1 MSVRVDPS
9 VTAELKDFG
18 GETAVKCFNCGN
30 CTAVC
35 SLTNQDTV
43 FPRRYIRY
51 IQLGL
56 KEKMQ
61 GSLDPWL
68 CYYCGDCSDTCPR
81 EAQPGKLMMA
91 SRRWLIAASDWTGL
105 SRLMYRREAWELGM
119 LGIVALMV
127 LGLFTLPDNFGFN
140 LLAAHP
146 AARQSVNLHYFAPKE
161 IVHWG
166 DMALAALLGIL
177 LMSNAARMV
186 WFVLRSGSPVPPVV
200 FALELKELIIHGL
213 TQKRWRDCTTD
224 STKHWLRHLFLVSG
238 YGTMFALVVVFLYWF
253 QVENASFHWTSL
265 LGLRHPGP
273 PGGDHLDHG
282 RPNPE
287 EKSDPQVQRSGRLA
301 LRDPSVPDRPHRHPA
316 PPVPPAGSAHGHLRD
331 VRRSPDDRGAH
342 AGGGGALRQ
351 VGPPVLPAP
360 GPLSP
365 GGAGQDP
372 GSADGGAEARS
383 RRRRVSGEIPPSPE
397 RKPHA

>member
-1 MSVRVDPS
+1 MSVRVDPAI
-9 VTAELKDFG
+9 TAELAHYG
-18 GETAVKCFNCGN
+18 GDTAVKCFNCGN

-61 GSLDPWL
+61 SSLDPWL

-91 SRRWLIAASDWTGL
+91 SRRWLIGAYDWTGL
-105 SRLMYRREAWELGM
+105 SRLMYKREAWELGI
-119 LGIVALMV
+119 LGIVALVV
-127 LGLFTLPDNFGFN
+127 LGLFALPENFGFR

-146 AARQSVNLHYFAPKE
+146 EARQSVNLAYFAPKE

-166 DMALAALLGIL
+166 DLALAVLLGVM
-177 LMSNAARMV
+177 LMSNAARMA
-186 WFVLRSGSPVPPVV
+186 WFVLKSGPRISPDV
-200 FALELKELIIHGL
+200 FVLQLKELIIHGL

-265 LGLRHPGP
+265 LGYYGT
-273 PGGDHLDHG
+273 
-282 RPNPE
+282 
-287 EKSDPQVQRSGRLA
+287 LA
-301 LRDPSVPDRPHRHPA
+301 LLGATTWIMVDRIQKKDQIHKFSDLADWLFVILLFLTSVSGILLHLFRLLDLPMPTYVMYVVHLMIAVPMLAVEVPFGKWAHLFYRPLALYLLAVQARARETQTTELKPA
-316 PPVPPAGSAHGHLRD
+316 PV
-331 VRRSPDDRGAH
+331 V
-342 AGGGGALRQ
+342 
-351 VGPPVLPAP
+351 VM
-360 GPLSP
+360 
-365 GGAGQDP
+365 
-372 GSADGGAEARS
+372 
-383 RRRRVSGEIPPSPE
+383 
-397 RKPHA
+397 

>member
-1 MSVRVDPS
+1 MSFRVDPS
-9 VTAELKDFG
+9 ITAELKHYG

-30 CTAVC
+30 CTAAC

-43 FPRRYIRY
+43 FPRRHIRY

-91 SRRWLIAASDWTGL
+91 SRRWLIGTYDWTGL

-119 LGIVALMV
+119 LGIVALVV
-127 LGLFTLPDNFGFN
+127 LGLFTLPEHFGFR

-146 AARQSVNLHYFAPKE
+146 EARQSVNLAYFAPKE

-166 DMALAALLGIL
+166 DMALAVLLGVL

-186 WFVLRSGSPVPPVV
+186 WFVLKNGPAVPPTV
-200 FALELKELIIHGL
+200 FAMEIKELVIHGL
-213 TQKRWRDCTTD
+213 TQKRWRDCTSD

-253 QVENASFHWTSL
+253 QVENTSFHWTSL
-265 LGLRHPGP
+265 LGYYGTLVLLAATTWIMYDRTQKKTQIHKYSDLADWLFVILLFLTSLTGILL
-273 PGGDHLDHG
+273 HLFRLLDLPMATYVMYLVHLMIAVPMLAVEVPFG
-282 RPNPE
+282 KWAHLFYRP
-287 EKSDPQVQRSGRLA
+287 LA
-301 LRDPSVPDRPHRHPA
+301 LYLLAVQAKARETQPAELKPA
-316 PPVPPAGSAHGHLRD
+316 PVVA
-331 VRRSPDDRGAH
+331 V
-342 AGGGGALRQ
+342 
-351 VGPPVLPAP
+351 
-360 GPLSP
+360 
-365 GGAGQDP
+365 
-372 GSADGGAEARS
+372 
-383 RRRRVSGEIPPSPE
+383 
-397 RKPHA
+397 